1 MVVLVSLFLKIRN
14 LRKNLFFKQKEN
26 ERVIKGK
33 YMYIVIANRWLWRRR
48 KFGPSLEDC
57 LVREIR
63 KKLTIVGMS
72 SMDVL
77 QRRSV
82 KIIIQIMKPLF
93 EIEILKAKFHKV
105 RVQISWIQMRMRC
118 TLAAK
123 HGKVEIM
130 ENYWDKMLGL
140 MQMRASE
147 LSNQKML

>member
-1 MVVLVSLFLKIRN
+1 MFDRYIELHRKIKLSTEMVILISLFLKIRN

-26 ERVIKGK
+26 EKVIKGK
-33 YMYIVIANRWLWRRR
+33 YMYIIIANRWLWRRR
-48 KFGPSLEDC
+48 KFAPTLEDC
-57 LVREIR
+57 LIREIR

-105 RVQISWIQMRMRC
+105 RV
-118 TLAAK
+118 
-123 HGKVEIM
+123 
-130 ENYWDKMLGL
+130 
-140 MQMRASE
+140 
-147 LSNQKML
+147 